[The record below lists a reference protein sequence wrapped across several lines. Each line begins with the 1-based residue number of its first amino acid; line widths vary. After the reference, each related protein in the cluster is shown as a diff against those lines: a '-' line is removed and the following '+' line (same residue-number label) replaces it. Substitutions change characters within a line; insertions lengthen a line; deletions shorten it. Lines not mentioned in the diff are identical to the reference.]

1 MPNPDMELSR
11 RDAVAALAAI
21 GAGGVAVGGAARLRG
36 DRGGGDQGGG
46 DDGVG
51 DDGSGGAEDPAGGSE
66 HPDDAELF
74 AAFVAV
80 AEVVYPS
87 EVSGIEE
94 FVGSFLG
101 GRLDREDHAESLR
114 ATVSELDRR
123 AEEWH
128 GDRIAALPAADR
140 DRLLREVGADTAEE
154 APDGTFAE
162 RVRYYVVNELL
173 LALYA
178 SPTGGKLVGIENPQ
192 GHPGGRDTYRRGPQR

>member
-1 MPNPDMELSR
+1 MELSR

-21 GAGGVAVGGAARLRG
+21 GAGGAAVGGAARLG
-36 DRGGGDQGGG
+36 SDR
-46 DDGVG
+46 
-51 DDGSGGAEDPAGGSE
+51 DGSGHDETDRDGS
-66 HPDDAELF
+66 DRLSDAELVD
-74 AAFVAV
+74 AFVAV
-80 AEVVYPS
+80 AEIVYPS

-94 FVGSFLG
+94 FVGSFLD

-114 ATVSELDRR
+114 TVAGELDRR

-128 GDRIAALPAADR
+128 GDRIVALSTADR
-140 DRLLREVGADTAEE
+140 DRLLREVGAHTAEE

-192 GHPGGRDTYRRGPQR
+192 GHPGGHDTYTRGPTR